1 MGVKPNDRAGGKLLP
16 NKQSDSPALEGTH
29 FGRFGGIFVPETLMA
44 PLQEVAA
51 AYQEARCDAAFQAE
65 LAAMLRDYVG
75 RPTPIYHCR
84 RLSAHCGGARI
95 YLKREDL
102 CHTGSHKLNNALGQ
116 ALLARRMGRTKLM
129 AETGAGQHGVA
140 TATVAALF
148 GMECDVYMGEE
159 DVRRQ
164 ALNVYRMR
172 LLGANV
178 VEVKSGSRTLKDA
191 INEAFRVW
199 MATADTTYYLFGT
212 AAGPHPY
219 PTMVRDFQS
228 VVGREARQQMLD
240 QEGHLPSHLVA
251 CVGGGSNAIG
261 FFHAF
266 LGDDVRITGVEAAG
280 RGLDTGEHA
289 ASLSAGSEG
298 VLHGARSKILQT
310 PEGQIRATHSVAA
323 GLDYPGVGPE
333 HADLQA
339 RGRAEYVAVTDHE
352 ALDAFE
358 MLTRLEG
365 IMPALESS
373 HAVAYAMKL
382 AKALPPEATV
392 LTNLSGRGDKDVAE
406 VERLLKERRR

>member
-1 MGVKPNDRAGGKLLP
+1 METER
-16 NKQSDSPALEGTH
+16 QQTQALEGTH
-29 FGRFGGIFVPETLMA
+29 FGRFGGIFVPETLFG
-44 PLQEVAA
+44 PLQDVAM
-51 AYQEARCDAAFQAE
+51 AYEEAKEDEAFRAE
-65 LAAMLRDYVG
+65 LAALLRDYVG
-75 RPTPIYHCR
+75 RPTPLYFCR
-84 RLSAHCGGARI
+84 RLSEHCGGAKI

-140 TATVAALF
+140 TATVAALL
-148 GMECDVYMGEE
+148 GMGCDVYMGEE

-178 VEVKSGSRTLKDA
+178 IEVTSGSRTLKDA

-199 MATADTTYYLFGT
+199 MATAETTYYLFGT

-228 VVGREARQQMLD
+228 VVGREAREQILA
-240 QEGHLPSHLVA
+240 QEGRLPSHLVA

-261 FFHAF
+261 LFHPF
-266 LGDDVRITGVEAAG
+266 LADDVRMVGVEAAG
-280 RGLDTGEHA
+280 LGLDSGQHA
-289 ASLSAGSEG
+289 ASLTAGSEG

-310 PEGQIRATHSVAA
+310 PEGQILTTHSVSA

-333 HADLQA
+333 HAYLQESQ
-339 RGRAEYVAVTDHE
+339 RAEYVAATDEE
-352 ALDAFE
+352 ALDAFTTLQE
-358 MLTRLEG
+358 MEG
-365 IMPALESS
+365 IMPALESA
-373 HAVAYAMKL
+373 HAVAHALRL
-382 AKALPPEATV
+382 AASLTPTDVV
-392 LTNLSGRGDKDVAE
+392 LVNLSGRGDKDVAE
-406 VERLLKERRR
+406 VQRILGERGQ